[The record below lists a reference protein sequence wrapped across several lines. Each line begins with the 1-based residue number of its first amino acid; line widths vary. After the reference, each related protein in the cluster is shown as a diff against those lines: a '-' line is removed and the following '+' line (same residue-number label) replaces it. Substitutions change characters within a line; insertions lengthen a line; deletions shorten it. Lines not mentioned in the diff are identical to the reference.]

1 VIIKSIGV
9 GLAIA
14 IAIDASIVRI
24 LIVPSVMR
32 ILGRA
37 NWWAPRP
44 LALLHRRLGAG
55 DVRPI
60 TQQAPLPS

>member
-1 VIIKSIGV
+1 VF
-9 GLAIA
+9 
-14 IAIDASIVRI
+14 IDATIVRI

-44 LALLHRRLGAG
+44 LALLHGRIGFG
-55 DVRPI
+55 EVRPVR
-60 TQQAPLPS
+60 QAEAVQPS